1 MRKLTSKIQIN
12 KTAKTS
18 FMLKLSLS
26 FLKLTLTKLAPPI
39 LLSVVNFKLL
49 QRLLLGSQKFGLEG
63 FTWWCSGETAFPLQ
77 EAMVQ
82 LLVGELKAYMPC
94 SRGKK

>member
-1 MRKLTSKIQIN
+1 
-12 KTAKTS
+12 
-18 FMLKLSLS
+18 MLKLSLS
-26 FLKLTLTKLAPPI
+26 FLKLTLTKLAPPNPI

-49 QRLLLGSQKFGLEG
+49 QRLLLGSQKLGLEG

-94 SRGKK
+94 SRGEK